1 MPVTIDRIDITEG
14 LVVFMAGNPPPA
26 PNELPVMIHDT
37 FHHWLVQNPGLTIR
51 NTLPIVVGGNTV
63 AIYVWFD

>member
-1 MPVTIDRIDITEG
+1 
-14 LVVFMAGNPPPA
+14 
-26 PNELPVMIHDT
+26 MIHDT